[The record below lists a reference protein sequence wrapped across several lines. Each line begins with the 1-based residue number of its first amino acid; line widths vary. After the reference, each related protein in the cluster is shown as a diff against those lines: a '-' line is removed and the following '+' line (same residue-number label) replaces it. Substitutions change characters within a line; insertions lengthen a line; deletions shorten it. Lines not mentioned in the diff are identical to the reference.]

1 LQNRAKRVERTDIVA
16 HLSLIRRKRLC
27 LVLGSTQLLLSSTT
41 DEAKQSFIVLYLID
55 EPIDRYSI
63 KYVAGAD
70 LPEALLTIPWRS
82 PLNIYRD
89 YLDSRKSGI

>member
-1 LQNRAKRVERTDIVA
+1 
-16 HLSLIRRKRLC
+16 
-27 LVLGSTQLLLSSTT
+27 
-41 DEAKQSFIVLYLID
+41 LID

-70 LPEALLTIPWRS
+70 LPEALLTISWRS